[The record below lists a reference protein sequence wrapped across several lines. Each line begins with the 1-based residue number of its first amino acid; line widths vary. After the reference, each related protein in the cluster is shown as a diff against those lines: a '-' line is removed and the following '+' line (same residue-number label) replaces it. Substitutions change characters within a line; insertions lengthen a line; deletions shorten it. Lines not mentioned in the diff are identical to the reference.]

1 MKRVTMVMVIV
12 LMMVLAGSLLA
23 QKNVADLKYPYMQNY
38 SWMRLAQIVP
48 EVTDRV
54 ILPIGTLESHGA
66 VAIGSDNIIPNNMAD
81 LIWKKCNALIAPPV
95 NHGFTGL
102 SVSKFPGSITVR
114 EDVFEEYMYDV
125 LSGLVQ
131 AGFRNILILN
141 GHGGNSDASRK
152 AMTRVHLETNAHFMI
167 VEWWKI
173 GYNITN
179 EVYGAKA
186 QMPGHGDLEE
196 AALNI
201 SKDPGL
207 VDQDIYEKLGKDNV
221 GRAGADPGFGMMPAW
236 ATSRYPEK
244 GMGYLNF
251 DVDKAKE
258 YTQKKSDLVADTF
271 NEAVKRWEML
281 ESWK

>member
-1 MKRVTMVMVIV
+1 MKRVSMVLVVV
-12 LMMVLAGSLLA
+12 LMMVMAGSLLA
-23 QKNVADLKYPYMQNY
+23 QKNVGDLKYPYMQNY

-54 ILPIGTLESHGA
+54 ILAIGTLESHGA
-66 VAIGSDNIIPNNMAD
+66 VAIGSDNVIPNHMAD

-95 NHGFTGL
+95 NHGYTGL

-131 AGFRNILILN
+131 AGFRNVLILN
-141 GHGGNSDASRK
+141 GHGGNSESTRR

-196 AALNI
+196 AALNMA
-201 SKDPGL
+201 KDPGL
-207 VDQDIYEKLGKDNV
+207 VDKEIYEKLGKDNV
-221 GRAGADPGFGMMPAW
+221 GRAGAEPGFSMMPAW

-258 YTQKKSDLVADTF
+258 YTQKKSDLIADTF
-271 NEAVKRWEML
+271 NEAIQRWEMM